1 MVCKNCFDFDPAPL
15 QIKTGGINMF
25 GNLLKAVVGVV
36 IETPIAIVS
45 DIATMGGVL
54 TDKRE
59 PYTSSALK
67 KVVRNVQDSTD

>member
-1 MVCKNCFDFDPAPL
+1 
-15 QIKTGGINMF
+15 MF

-45 DIATMGGVL
+45 DVVTMGVVL

-67 KVVRNVQDSTD
+67 KVVRNVQDSTE